1 MATQSEQ
8 ALENL
13 LIKQLESLE
22 YERVTVFT
30 EADLLVNLKSQLE
43 KHNKTTFSETEFKRI
58 TNHLQKGNVFDKAKI
73 VRDKFVLPLDNGK
86 TKYIEFLDTEH
97 WCQNLFQVTNQ
108 VTIKGEHTNRY
119 DVTILINGLPLVQI
133 ELKKR
138 GVELK
143 QAFNQIGRYHRDSYR
158 GLFTYT
164 QMFVISNGVN
174 TKYFSNN
181 PKQSFEQTFYWTDE
195 ENRKITKLDE
205 FANAFLEKCK
215 VSEMIAEHI
224 VLAESLKIPMILRPY
239 QYYAVEAIEKRVRET
254 DKNGYIWHTTGSG
267 KTLTSFKTSQVLSKI
282 PEVKKILFVV
292 DRKDLDI
299 QTTKEFNSFSD
310 GSVDGTDNTLNLV
323 EQLKDENRKLIVT
336 TIQKLNTVDKT
347 LTGIQTNKGEY
358 QADKYIIALGSAS
371 ADLVSPIGMQLP
383 IYPVKGYSI
392 TVPVKSDIDAPQGT
406 LMDETYKVAI
416 TRLGDTVRVA
426 GIAELTGY
434 DKTLSKSGDR
444 ITQFVLND
452 LFPKAVEQVPDDH
465 LWAGL
470 RPMTP
475 DGTPIIGKTPYDNLF
490 LNTGHGT
497 LGWTMGL
504 GSGKIINSIV
514 SGEMPEIDIEGLDM
528 FRYQ

>member
-1 MATQSEQ
+1 MKVIIAGSGIVGISSAYYLAKAGHE
-8 ALENL
+8 
-13 LIKQLESLE
+13 
-22 YERVTVFT
+22 VTVIDQESAAALGT
-30 EADLLVNLKSQLE
+30 S
-43 KHNKTTFSETEFKRI
+43 
-58 TNHLQKGNVFDKAKI
+58 
-73 VRDKFVLPLDNGK
+73 
-86 TKYIEFLDTEH
+86 
-97 WCQNLFQVTNQ
+97 
-108 VTIKGEHTNRY
+108 
-119 DVTILINGLPLVQI
+119 
-133 ELKKR
+133 
-138 GVELK
+138 
-143 QAFNQIGRYHRDSYR
+143 
-158 GLFTYT
+158 
-164 QMFVISNGVN
+164 
-174 TKYFSNN
+174 
-181 PKQSFEQTFYWTDE
+181 
-195 ENRKITKLDE
+195 
-205 FANAFLEKCK
+205 FANAGRLSYGMSSPWAGPGIPFKAMKWLVAKYAPLVINPKLSILTMKFLFRILKNCTASRYEINKSRMIR
-215 VSEMIAEHI
+215 VSKYSKKAIAEFVKEHDFDFELKSHGLLQVFRTQAQI
-224 VLAESLKIPMILRPY
+224 DTSKKDMTVLDAYNIKYESLDVEGCIEAEPALVHVKDKIKGGLRY
-239 QYYAVEAIEKRVRET
+239 LEDQSANCFLFA
-254 DKNGYIWHTTGSG
+254 DN
-267 KTLTSFKTSQVLSKI
+267 LTRICKDMG
-282 PEVKKILFVV
+282 VKF
-292 DRKDLDI
+292 D
-299 QTTKEFNSFSD
+299 FN
-310 GSVDGTDNTLNLV
+310 V
-323 EQLKDENRKLIVT
+323 